1 MTPRYTIYIVYCC
14 MYFKSLYFIAGDGSP
29 SRFYGIGDCG
39 TGNPFPT
46 IYMGN
51 IYSREMRFFSCG
63 TSRPE
68 TAPVKNPD
76 ATAVTSSRG
85 A

>member
-1 MTPRYTIYIVYCC
+1 MTPRYTIYMC
-14 MYFKSLYFIAGDGSP
+14 IAVFYRRG
-29 SRFYGIGDCG
+29 RVAVAFFYGIGDCG
-39 TGNPFPT
+39 TRNPSPT

-51 IYSREMRFFSCG
+51 IYNREIRFFSCG

>member
-1 MTPRYTIYIVYCC
+1 MTPRYTIY
-14 MYFKSLYFIAGDGSP
+14 MFIAV
-29 SRFYGIGDCG
+29 FYRRGQVAVPFFNGIGDCG
-39 TGNPFPT
+39 TGKTSPT

-51 IYSREMRFFSCG
+51 IYSREMRFFNCG

-76 ATAVTSSRG
+76 AVAVTSSRG